1 MRYRAVMLRRVVARH
16 VLALCAA
23 LAALSAPA
31 TAVLHGLEH
40 AHESAARA
48 SHMDA
53 PGGRDG
59 HAGLAVAA
67 VEAADADETHPALH
81 AGLAV
86 QKSSQFAAAMPSS
99 RSPYVATLPSES
111 NARVPSF
118 AIVVHTSP
126 HGDPAA
132 QPRAPP
138 LA

>member
-1 MRYRAVMLRRVVARH
+1 MRYRTGMLRRVVARH

-23 LAALSAPA
+23 LAALSAPV

-40 AHESAARA
+40 AHESAAHV
-48 SHMDA
+48 SHGDA
-53 PGGRDG
+53 PGVGDG
-59 HAGLAVAA
+59 HVGSAVAA
-67 VEAADADETHPALH
+67 VEASDDDESHPALH

-86 QKSSQFAAAMPSS
+86 VKPSQFAATVPSS
-99 RSPYVATLPSES
+99 VSPYVTTPPSES
-111 NARVPSF
+111 TARVPSF
-118 AIVVHTSP
+118 AIIAHASP

>member
-1 MRYRAVMLRRVVARH
+1 MRYRTVMLRRVVARH

-40 AHESAARA
+40 EHEAAALA
-48 SHMDA
+48 SHMVA
-53 PGGRDG
+53 TGNRDT
-59 HAGLAVAA
+59 HARPAIAA
-67 VEAADADETHPALH
+67 VEAADAEETHPALH

-86 QKSSQFAAAMPSS
+86 QIPKQFATAMPAAQ
-99 RSPYVATLPSES
+99 SPDVATPLRES

-118 AIVVHTSP
+118 AIIVHASP
-126 HGDPAA
+126 HGDPGA

-138 LA
+138 LV